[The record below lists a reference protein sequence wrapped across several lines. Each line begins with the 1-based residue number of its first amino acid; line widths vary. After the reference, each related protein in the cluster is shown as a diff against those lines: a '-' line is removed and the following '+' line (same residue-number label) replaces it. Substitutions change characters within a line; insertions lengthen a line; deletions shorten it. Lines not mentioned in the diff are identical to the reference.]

1 MDILIDCF
9 AVLHQR
15 QVGRHCF
22 VRCCHMS
29 RGSLMNKEYAV
40 GTFFDIEGVFNN
52 VRSEAVIKFLE
63 KFW

>member
-1 MDILIDCF
+1 MDILIDCLQF
-9 AVLHQR
+9 YIK
-15 QVGRHCF
+15 GRL
-22 VRCCHMS
+22 VDIALYCHMS